1 MNMENITTMII
12 SLTAFIT
19 AIGTLIV
26 TIMKAKKEIED
37 TLPKKIQK
45 QCSINIEITNRLEQV
60 KEYLMADRVQIY
72 DFHNGGHYANGRSAL
87 KTSCSY
93 EVVRIGVKG
102 HQKELQAVPLTCI
115 PKFVRTL
122 LNQNELIVNDLEEI
136 RDVMPATYQLKKEQ
150 DIMSFYDI
158 ILNNKQGEPIRFSSN
173 SVW

>member
-1 MNMENITTMII
+1 M
-12 SLTAFIT
+12 
-19 AIGTLIV
+19 
-26 TIMKAKKEIED
+26 
-37 TLPKKIQK
+37 
-45 QCSINIEITNRLEQV
+45 
-60 KEYLMADRVQIY
+60 
-72 DFHNGGHYANGRSAL
+72 
-87 KTSCSY
+87 
-93 EVVRIGVKG
+93 
-102 HQKELQAVPLTCI
+102 QAVPLTCI